1 MMAETYIKNNGA
13 TTKEFFNKRIS
24 YDVKMAR
31 SPYKNLVNFNFGE
44 KYMYGRVNRFF
55 VPMVINKDRAPIR
68 KFDRTIAKMRGA
80 GAFPFVV
87 DAFNELAQQFR
98 KCAMAG
104 KIDPSDPFLSNLVV
118 YKAYTS
124 PDAAY
129 SKYKKG
135 YFGVVASAF
144 RNANIKVR
152 NFDEFTKHL
161 LLILERTAPRNPVT
175 KPGFVKSRHAPITC
189 SGLAI
194 EIANLNATDDQ
205 QKIDQFVNSNNWNFY
220 LNACASYGFMVD
232 RRVPWRLVADIG
244 ISPERSPMIE
254 YAAQYGLG
262 TTDRII
268 DTYYKNAHTD
278 YYERFKTDL
287 LSLYNQAKLR
297 SFLVREE
304 CKGTTVTR
312 RVIPTTYT
320 AASLFK
326 KYSEEDFLRMYFAIR
341 FLEEESRFT
350 ANQKSLMIDDCIELY
365 LHGGLGAS
373 LDSFERILNKTFDYS
388 GSLGYIKKQ
397 MEATSNEE
405 FRKHEQGFSTPG
417 STGAASSMGDSSG
430 Y

>member
-1 MMAETYIKNNGA
+1 MAETYIKNNRA
-13 TTKEFFNKRIS
+13 TTKEFFNERLS

-31 SPYKNLVNFNFGE
+31 IPYKNLVNFNFGE

-55 VPMVINKDRAPIR
+55 IPMVLNKDRAPIR
-68 KFDRTIAKMRGA
+68 KFDRTIAKTTGA
-80 GAFPFVV
+80 GALPFVV
-87 DAFNELAQQFR
+87 DAFNKLAQQFR
-98 KCAMAG
+98 KCAAAR

-124 PDAAY
+124 PDAEY

-135 YFGVVASAF
+135 YFTVMASTF
-144 RNANIKVR
+144 RKDNVKVR
-152 NFDEFTKHL
+152 NFDEFTQHL
-161 LLILERTAPRNPVT
+161 LLTLEKTAPRNPVT

-194 EIANLNATDDQ
+194 EIANLSATNDQ

-244 ISPERSPMIE
+244 IYPERSPMIE
-254 YAAQYGLG
+254 YAAQYGLS
-262 TTDRII
+262 TTNRII

-287 LSLYNQAKLR
+287 LSLYNQVKSK
-297 SFLVREE
+297 SFLVRED
-304 CKGTTVTR
+304 CKGKTRTR
-312 RVIPTTYT
+312 RVVPITYT

-326 KYSEEDFLRMYFAIR
+326 KYSEEDFLRMYFTIR
-341 FLEEESRFT
+341 FFEEESRFT

-365 LHGGLGAS
+365 LQGGISLS
-373 LDSFERILNKTFDYS
+373 LDSFERILNKTFDYR

-397 MEATSNEE
+397 VEAMADEKI
-405 FRKHEQGFSTPG
+405 RKHEQGFSTPG
-417 STGAASSMGDSSG
+417 ISSTPSSMGPFSG